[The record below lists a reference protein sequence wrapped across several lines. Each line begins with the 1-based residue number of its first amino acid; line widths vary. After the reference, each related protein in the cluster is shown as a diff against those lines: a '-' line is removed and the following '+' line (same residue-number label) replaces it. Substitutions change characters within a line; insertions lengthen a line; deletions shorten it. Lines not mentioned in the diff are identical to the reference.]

1 MLELTSL
8 EKLSLNVMKQGHVP
22 EHIAFIMDGN
32 RRFAKD
38 KHSKA
43 LSGHE

>member
-1 MLELTSL
+1 MLELTAF
-8 EKLSLNVMKQGHVP
+8 EKLALNVMKQGHVP

-32 RRFAKD
+32 RRFAQN